1 MSYCFNPVCSRPENS
16 TENQNCVTCGSP
28 LLLNN
33 RYGGLSIL
41 GVGRYSRTFLGI
53 DSQTQNQQK
62 CVIKQFLPIKHLSQ
76 SSDLNIESSPHKL
89 MDGFL
94 AEATNWQNL
103 GENSQIPKVLDAFS
117 QDENLYLVQEFID
130 GKNLLQELQEAEAF
144 SLKKIEKLLKE
155 LLQVLKFIHNHQLI
169 HGNIKPENILR
180 RTISEATANNTD
192 SRDGELVLID
202 FGISPEVINM
212 GLASTGMVKLTH
224 EYAPLEQVRCGTIYP
239 ASDLY
244 SLGVTCMQLLTGV
257 PIDDLYDVLKGGW
270 RWSEAIDKIKT
281 GLSEELAVVLEKLLS
296 EGLNDRYQTAEQA
309 LTDLLGSV
317 PELYSSKLETPSDE
331 SQLEESE
338 SLERETP
345 PSDESQLDESESLSA
360 SASLDTLRGHS
371 GWVWSVSFSPDG
383 KYLASGS
390 TDHKIILW
398 DVAKRTSI
406 GTLMGHSDLVVAVV
420 FSPDGKIIASGSRDK
435 KIVLWDV
442 SSCQPIRTLGG
453 WFSGHSELVN
463 SVVFS
468 PDGQTLVSGGWDS
481 KVILWDVATGK
492 ARHILKGH
500 SGWVYSVAISP
511 DGLILASGSRDQTI
525 ILWNTNT
532 GKQIRTIDSEFGLVN
547 VVGFS
552 PDGRILAAGGFQPNH
567 IILWEVE
574 TGDRIRVLS
583 GHTERV
589 NALSFSP
596 DGKTLASGSRDEQII
611 IWDFKTGVRKQT
623 LTGHTERVFSVAFS
637 PDGQLLA
644 SGAGD
649 DTIKIWQTQ

>member
-16 TENQNCVTCGSP
+16 TENKNCVTCGSP

-33 RYGGLSIL
+33 RYRALSIL
-41 GVGRYSRTFLGI
+41 GVGRSSRTFLGFAP
-53 DSQTQNQQK
+53 QTENQQE
-62 CVIKQFLPIKHLSQ
+62 CVIKQFLPIKNM
-76 SSDLNIESSPHKL
+76 SSSRIPTIQISNHKL
-89 MDGFL
+89 IDGFL
-94 AEATNWQNL
+94 AEATNWQKVA
-103 GENSQIPKVLDAFS
+103 EHSQIPKVLDAFT
-117 QDENLYLVQEFID
+117 QDEYLYLVQEFIE
-130 GKNLLQELQEAEAF
+130 GENLLEELKESGNF
-144 SLKKIEKLLKE
+144 SIKKIEKVLKE
-155 LLQVLKFIHNHQLI
+155 LLPVLKLIHNHQLI

-180 RTISEATANNTD
+180 RTTSQGTAND
-192 SRDGELVLID
+192 IGSRDGELVLID
-202 FGISPEVINM
+202 FGISPEVANM
-212 GLASTGMVKLTH
+212 GLASTGMVKLTN

-257 PIDDLYDVLKGGW
+257 AIDELYDFLKGGW
-270 RWSEAIDKIKT
+270 RWSEAIDQIKT
-281 GLSEELAVVLEKLLS
+281 GLSEELAVVLEKLLH

-309 LTDLLGSV
+309 LTDLIGSV
-317 PELYSSKLETPSDE
+317 TKPHSSELETPPSDE

-338 SLERETP
+338 SL
-345 PSDESQLDESESLSA
+345 SASESSSSA
-360 SASLDTLRGHS
+360 LESLDTLRGHS

-398 DVAKRTSI
+398 DVAQRTSI
-406 GTLMGHSDLVVAVV
+406 GTLMGHSDLVLAAV
-420 FSPDGKIIASGSRDK
+420 FSPDGQIIASGSRDK
-435 KIVLWDV
+435 KIVLWDL

-468 PDGQTLVSGGWDS
+468 PDGQTLISGGWDS
-481 KVILWDVATGK
+481 KVILWDVKSGK
-492 ARHILKGH
+492 ARHTLKGH

-511 DGLILASGSRDQTI
+511 DGSIVASGSRDQTI
-525 ILWNTNT
+525 ILWNAKT

-552 PDGRILAAGGFQPNH
+552 PDGRMLAAGGFQPNH
-567 IILWEVE
+567 IVLWEVE
-574 TGDRIRVLS
+574 TGERIRVLS

-596 DGKTLASGSRDEQII
+596 DGKTLASGSRDEKII
-611 IWDFKTGVRKQT
+611 LWDLKTGTRKQT

-649 DTIKIWQTQ
+649 DTIKIWQTE

>member
-1 MSYCFNPVCSRPENS
+1 MSYCFNPVCSSPENS
-16 TENQNCVTCGSP
+16 TENKNCVACGSP

-33 RYGGLSIL
+33 RYRGLSIL
-41 GVGRYSRTFLGI
+41 GIGRYSRTFLGL
-53 DSQTQNQQK
+53 DTHTENQQK
-62 CVIKQFLPIKHLSQ
+62 CVIKQFLPIKNLSQ
-76 SSDLNIESSPHKL
+76 YSDSNIQTYNDKL
-89 MDGFL
+89 IDGFL
-94 AEATNWQNL
+94 AEAENWQQVRNT
-103 GENSQIPKVLDAFS
+103 SQIPKVFDAFS
-117 QDENLYLVQEFID
+117 QDEKLYLVQEFIE
-130 GKNLLQELQEAEAF
+130 GENLLEELTEEGTF
-144 SLKKIEKLLKE
+144 SIKKIEKVLKE
-155 LLQVLKFIHNHQLI
+155 LLPVLKLIHNHQLI

-180 RTISEATANNTD
+180 RTISEATADDTD
-192 SRDGELVLID
+192 SPDGELVLID
-202 FGISPEVINM
+202 FGITPEVVNM
-212 GLASTGMVKLTH
+212 GLASTGMVKLTN
-224 EYAPLEQVRCGTIYP
+224 EYAPLEQVRCGTLYP

-257 PIDDLYDVLKGGW
+257 AIDDLYDFLKGGW

-281 GLSEELAVVLEKLLS
+281 GLSEELALVLEKLLH
-296 EGLNDRYQTAEQA
+296 EGLNDRYQSAEQA
-309 LTDLLGSV
+309 LKDLLGSV
-317 PELYSSKLETPSDE
+317 PKPHSSKLETPPA
-331 SQLEESE
+331 SE
-338 SLERETP
+338 SPLA
-345 PSDESQLDESESLSA
+345 ESESLSA
-360 SASLDTLRGHS
+360 SESLSTLVSLDTLRGHS

-398 DVAKRTSI
+398 DLAKRTAI
-406 GTLMGHSDLVVAVV
+406 GTLMGHSDIVLAAV

-442 SSCQPIRTLGG
+442 SSCQPIRTFGG

-481 KVILWDVATGK
+481 KVILWDVASGK
-492 ARHILKGH
+492 ARHTLKGH
-500 SGWVYSVAISP
+500 SGWVYSVAMSP
-511 DGLILASGSRDQTI
+511 DGLIIASGSRDQTI
-525 ILWNTNT
+525 ILWNANT

-552 PDGRILAAGGFQPNH
+552 PDGRMLAAGGFQPNQ
-567 IILWEVE
+567 IILWEVD
-574 TGDRIRVLS
+574 TGERIRVLS

-596 DGKTLASGSRDEQII
+596 DGKTLASASRDEKII
-611 IWDFKTGVRKQT
+611 LWDLKTGTRKQT

-637 PDGQLLA
+637 PDGQFLA